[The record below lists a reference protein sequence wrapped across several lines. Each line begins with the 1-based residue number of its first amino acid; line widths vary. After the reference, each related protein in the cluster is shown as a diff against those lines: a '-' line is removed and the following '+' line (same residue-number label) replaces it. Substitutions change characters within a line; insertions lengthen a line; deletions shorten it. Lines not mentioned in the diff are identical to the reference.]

1 MLQNKQSTAN
11 PLVCLEPR
19 EVHNITG
26 LLQIKNL
33 NQKKFWIVAAVC
45 SGVDLACTDHSI
57 NLDKPET
64 ID

>member
-26 LLQIKNL
+26 LLQIKNFTKEIL
-33 NQKKFWIVAAVC
+33 NCGCCMQW
-45 SGVDLACTDHSI
+45 
-57 NLDKPET
+57 
-64 ID
+64 